1 MDQTRP
7 GMSMAKPLT
16 LAVSGTPGTG
26 KSSLCEAMKERGWTV
41 SSVREL
47 AKQHRCLGEVDET
60 DGANTVDIHRLAEAW
75 SAPTEGLHLIAG
87 HLAHLLDVDGI
98 VLLRCHPSPLRQ
110 RLELRGYPAIKVQNN
125 VEWEMLAGH
134 WSEILEFEIQT
145 PLIELDSSALET
157 GALVERV
164 VDWVASQLAS
174 QPAAGQAPG
183 AIDWLV
189 ESLE

>member
-1 MDQTRP
+1 
-7 GMSMAKPLT
+7 
-16 LAVSGTPGTG
+16 
-26 KSSLCEAMKERGWTV
+26 
-41 SSVREL
+41 
-47 AKQHRCLGEVDET
+47 
-60 DGANTVDIHRLAEAW
+60 
-75 SAPTEGLHLIAG
+75 
-87 HLAHLLDVDGI
+87 
-98 VLLRCHPSPLRQ
+98 
-110 RLELRGYPAIKVQNN
+110 
-125 VEWEMLAGH
+125 MLAGH

-174 QPAAGQAPG
+174 QPAAAQAPG